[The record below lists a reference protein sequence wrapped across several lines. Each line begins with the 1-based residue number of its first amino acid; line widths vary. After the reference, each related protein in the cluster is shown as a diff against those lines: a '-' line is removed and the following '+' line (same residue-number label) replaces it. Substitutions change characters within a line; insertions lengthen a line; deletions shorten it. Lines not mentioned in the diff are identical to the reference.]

1 MTVSFSC
8 CSCIRSTSGDQDD
21 KDRNQAPPSHEAAT
35 VLAPE
40 QISIATS
47 EPELDASDT
56 SVVGLAPESLDR
68 ILGVERNEDAVA
80 RPILGLERNDDAV
93 PRENHSRVGFQT
105 IEESEEVMVAG
116 AAVAP
121 EETEP
126 SPSADLVEH
135 DADSRFAMEL
145 AQAIRQGLP
154 TQAQFERRDCVVDT
168 FIEFRSWLRRI
179 TQQGNLVAAGLVLDA
194 SFKRAIFSLL
204 AGVAQNRLRQSLAR
218 EAFAQLASIDEWTR
232 GGALDDGLFVTAMG
246 EMPGQSLD
254 QRDPGLGESARAS
267 PAALA
272 PSSHASRQPE
282 LQEVSEPGLT
292 EARVSGEGA
301 GDETQQATTKCI
313 ICSDAPAVMTFVHG
327 SSGHTA
333 CCPACA
339 GQIQARGYRRCP
351 VCRQHFSSVIRNFGV

>member
-8 CSCIRSTSGDQDD
+8 CSCIRSTSGGQDD

-35 VLAPE
+35 VIAPE

-47 EPELDASDT
+47 ESELDASDT

-68 ILGVERNEDAVA
+68 ILGVERNENAVA
-80 RPILGLERNDDAV
+80 RTISGLGRNEDAV
-93 PRENHSRVGFQT
+93 PREMPSLRSPERVVFHT
-105 IEESEEVMVAG
+105 TEESEEVRVAG

-121 EETEP
+121 EETEA
-126 SPSADLVEH
+126 SPSADSLEH
-135 DADSRFAMEL
+135 DADSRIAMEL
-145 AQAIRQGLP
+145 AQAILQGLP

-168 FIEFRSWLRRI
+168 FIEFRSWVRRI
-179 TQQGNLVAAGLVLDA
+179 TQQGNLAAAGLVLDA
-194 SFKRAIFSLL
+194 PFRRAIFSLL

-218 EAFAQLASIDEWTR
+218 EAFSQLASIDEWTR

-246 EMPGQSLD
+246 EMPG
-254 QRDPGLGESARAS
+254 LGESARAS

-272 PSSHASRQPE
+272 PSRHASRQPE
-282 LQEVSEPGLT
+282 LQEVSEPELT
-292 EARVSGEGA
+292 EARVIEEGA
-301 GDETQQATTKCI
+301 QQATTKCI
-313 ICSDAPAVMTFVHG
+313 ICSDAPAIMTFVHG